1 MKKILSVFILMIVL
15 NSCETK
21 ETKINK
27 SKETVMS
34 FVTNLSFDNYDLMFK
49 TYPTFRDVKTY
60 WKLKDF
66 NIQNAELSDNTV
78 IIIGKSQN
86 IEVLFEVEKIDG
98 KYQITKSKGL
108 SSEFNSNLYKYCKKI
123 GCIGLNNYDSKISK
137 ICKDKQYEFSQLVGA
152 IKETIENKVSM
163 ENHTVTK
170 SYGYASGNI
179 TLKNYSRFTIP
190 GYSYNLYVNYTD
202 NQGNTIFTSKEIL
215 NFESITYGQSKT
227 INVFETNSSSFQK
240 VGIILK
246 IVNTEFIE
254 DIIAEHAEGDNC
266 NYASNL

>member
-1 MKKILSVFILMIVL
+1 MKKLLLMVTLIIALS
-15 NSCETK
+15 SCETK
-21 ETKINK
+21 EAKINS
-27 SKETVMS
+27 SKDVVMS
-34 FVTNLSFDNYDLMFK
+34 FITNLSFDNYDLMYK
-49 TYPTFRDVKTY
+49 TYPAFRDVKTY

-66 NIQNAELSDNTV
+66 HIQNAELSENTV
-78 IIIGKSQN
+78 IIFGKSQN
-86 IEVLFEVEKIDG
+86 TEVLFEVEKIGG

-108 SSEFNSNLYKYCKKI
+108 SSDFNSNLYKYCKKI
-123 GCIGLNNYDSKISK
+123 GCIGLNNYDSEISI
-137 ICKDKQYEFSQLVGA
+137 ICKDKEYEFNQLVRT

-215 NFESITYGQSKT
+215 NFESIPYGQSKT

-254 DIIAEHAEGDNC
+254 DIIAVHAEGSNC
-266 NYASNL
+266 NYSNNL